1 MDLVHCIYTSA
12 AKTELNAVQLK
23 TLLDSCRRNNSAI
36 AVTGILL
43 YGQGSF
49 FQVLEGDRLVVD
61 TLFTKIVADTR
72 HTRANKLIEEP
83 IPERA
88 FGTWSMGYPAMTAK
102 ELAQIAGLND
112 FFSRGS
118 SYTDIGEGRA
128 KTLLAAFKQGKWRT
142 SLS

>member
-1 MDLVHCIYTSA
+1 MDLVHCIYSSA
-12 AKTELNAVQLK
+12 AKAEVSAARLTS
-23 TLLDSCRRNNSAI
+23 LLESCRRNNSAI

-49 FQVLEGDRLVVD
+49 FQVLEGDRPVVD
-61 TLFTKIVADTR
+61 ALFTKIAADKR

-83 IPERA
+83 VAQRA
-88 FGTWSMGYPAMTAK
+88 FDAWTMGYPAMTAK
-102 ELAQIAGLND
+102 ELAQIDGLND
-112 FFSRGS
+112 FFSRGT

-142 SLS
+142 ALS